1 MALGERIRDLR
12 EKKKLSQET
21 LAFDLDVHRTY
32 VGLIEQ
38 ARRFP
43 SMQMLIRIAEELD
56 VTLAEL
62 FSGVEDRAKALTKTS
77 RSVKSSALETRRPQ

>member
-1 MALGERIRDLR
+1 MALGGRIRDLR
-12 EKKKLSQET
+12 EKKGLSQET
-21 LAFDLDVHRTY
+21 LAFDLNVHRTY

-43 SMQMLIRIAEELD
+43 SMQMLIRIAEKLD

-62 FSGVEDRAKALTKTS
+62 FSGVEDRAKALSKTS
-77 RSVKSSALETRRPQ
+77 RSIKPVSPDRHAK